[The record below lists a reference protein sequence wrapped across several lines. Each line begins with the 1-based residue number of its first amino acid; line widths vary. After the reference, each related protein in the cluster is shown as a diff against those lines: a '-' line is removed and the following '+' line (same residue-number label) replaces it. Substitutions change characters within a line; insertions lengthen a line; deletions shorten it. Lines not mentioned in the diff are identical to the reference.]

1 MASVSP
7 QIRTPAE
14 EARRRRTLISQVL
27 VAGLIAVAY
36 SEPVGAVTQA
46 FDKHGVN
53 VKTLA
58 WLIVYVATVL
68 RFFVGDILHLEKA
81 DLVAPEAELRWFWD
95 ISFIVMQCIVL
106 IFAGAVTTIYA
117 SATAG
122 VTFVDYLLVLYA
134 LDVIW
139 IVSVRTFHAFGTMSR
154 SPTMFRLM
162 VRKDDM
168 PPVWWAV
175 INIAL
180 GFTMWRFGLV
190 ARHPH
195 ITNYQLEAVLAANAL
210 AFVADVFL
218 IRYGMRDHHAASS
231 DVVAQPDAM

>member
-1 MASVSP
+1 MVPESP
-7 QIRTPAE
+7 QPRTPIE

-36 SEPVGAVTQA
+36 SEPVGAVTKA
-46 FDKHGVN
+46 FDEHGVN

-81 DLVAPEAELRWFWD
+81 DLVAPQAELRWFWD
-95 ISFIVMQCIVL
+95 ISFIVTQCIVL
-106 IFAGAVTTIYA
+106 IFAGAVTTVYA
-117 SATAG
+117 SENAD

-134 LDVIW
+134 LDVLW
-139 IVSVRTFHAFGTMSR
+139 IASVRSFHALGSLRR
-154 SPTMFRLM
+154 SPAMFKLM
-162 VRKDDM
+162 IRGDDM
-168 PPVWWAV
+168 PPIWWALL
-175 INIAL
+175 NIVL
-180 GFTMWRFGLV
+180 GLTMWRFGLV

-210 AFVADVFL
+210 AFVVDVFL
-218 IRYGMRDHHAASS
+218 IRYGMRDRSKT
-231 DVVAQPDAM
+231 VAGV